1 MILGAIPQKKVQN
14 SVLTLNLMFV
24 SNNMYVDLLKLPVS
38 ASFLIVLIIYLDDSL
53 FVFQSYV
60 LYLRILLYNL
70 SILRS
75 VYENVWIIDIK

>member
-60 LYLRILLYNL
+60 LYLSILLYNL